1 MDFIHIYSYL
11 YILTW
16 QHSHTAQIVGR
27 GPVECL
33 LTSCTHTGLQGKVS
47 YLVST
52 YFMHS
57 YWTPSFIYLSP
68 GSTFNN
74 AQFYHDAACKEI
86 GSLLD
91 NGTWELAR
99 LPPDRKAIGCRW
111 VFVIKHKSD
120 GSIDRYK
127 ARLVAQGYVL
137 DMEF

>member
-27 GPVECL
+27 SPVECL

-68 GSTFNN
+68 GSTFNMSPLL
-74 AQFYHDAACKEI
+74 
-86 GSLLD
+86 SLMNLTSTLVMRALD
-91 NGTWELAR
+91 FMLLLLLPLQLLHISLCQKHLSVSSVHQLR
-99 LPPDRKAIGCRW
+99 L
-111 VFVIKHKSD
+111 
-120 GSIDRYK
+120 
-127 ARLVAQGYVL
+127 
-137 DMEF
+137 